1 MTTSISPLNVWRSFN
16 YVRPIN
22 LQPDGTRCH
31 PPRFWAGF
39 ENTAKVETFRAIR
52 HDRSAVVECHNLASA
67 NAYASGRLP
76 SKVDAQPIS
85 KVSCVAYVSPTGQYY
100 VQHGNQRM
108 DVHNAATARFY
119 AKNGVGI
126 DTMIAA
132 SLISL
137 RA

>member
-1 MTTSISPLNVWRSFN
+1 MTTIK
-16 YVRPIN
+16 PIFFAVT
-22 LQPDGTRCH
+22 PDRL
-31 PPRFWAGF
+31 R
-39 ENTAKVETFRAIR
+39 
-52 HDRSAVVECHNLASA
+52 VVSCHNQSSA

-76 SKVDAQPIS
+76 SKVDTQPIS
-85 KVSCVAYVSPTGQYY
+85 RVSCVAYVSPTGQYY

-126 DTMIAA
+126 NTMIAA